1 MEMMV
6 AYTNRLLDRWQDG
19 FIRDVHQDMMSLT
32 SEIVSKALFDVDITS
47 EAEGVQVALDAVMDF
62 NAQLSNQY
70 LLPGWVPTPSNLR
83 YQRAIQQLDAI
94 VLSNYQSATSE

>member
-1 MEMMV
+1 M
-6 AYTNRLLDRWQDG
+6 
-19 FIRDVHQDMMSLT
+19 LT
-32 SEIVSKALFDVDITS
+32 LRG

-70 LLPGWVPTPSNLR
+70 YFQVGYPPSNLR

-94 VLSNYQSATSE
+94 GRIRFKDEKLLLR

>member
-1 MEMMV
+1 MV

-62 NAQLSNQY
+62 NAQLNQY
-70 LLPGWVPTPSNLR
+70 LLPGWVPPVTC
-83 YQRAIQQLDAI
+83 
-94 VLSNYQSATSE
+94 ATNELFNN